1 MAQSSREK
9 KSRHEYSF
17 RPEPRWEDG
26 RFVPPGPLP
35 IDTSIAEWNA
45 IDWGRYLLASSKN
58 PLHGM
63 TRRAIEDFDEV
74 ATGMGK
80 TFFTPTHP
88 DTIREAFVAKA
99 DALRLSGI
107 RNAILKPVL
116 RDGLL
121 TSEGERWKH
130 DRRAI
135 APIFTP
141 RHVNGFAQGMARTT
155 GDNLAR
161 LLTEETVSFDQIC
174 VDLTY
179 QVLSD
184 VLFSG
189 ELDGGRQASLR
200 DIDRFLSSMGRPDP
214 FDLTNMPK
222 WVPRF
227 TRIGRMGV
235 VKRLR
240 ERIGRLGEARRTKIN
255 AGDAVPDDL
264 LTLLLTATDAETE
277 PLTPDQ
283 LVDQLITFI
292 AAGHETTSRALT
304 WLFYLLSQDT
314 EARARLEAE
323 VDALD
328 ITSPAQ
334 NWSDSLPFTQACLS
348 EAMRLYPPAPFL
360 SRELNRAETLGG
372 HALPEGAIVFGNLW
386 MVHRHRKLWD
396 QPDAFVPE
404 RFLPGADRP
413 IGRFQYLPFGLGP
426 RVCIGAQFAKM
437 EAVILTALIARQ
449 YRLHLDGPHPWP
461 LARVTVRTEKP
472 LMMRIEKRE

>member
-1 MAQSSREK
+1 MATTQRVK
-9 KSRHEYSF
+9 PYRHDYYF
-17 RPEPRWEDG
+17 RPDPRWEDG
-26 RFVPPGPLP
+26 RFIPPGPQP
-35 IDTSIAEWNA
+35 IEKPVVE
-45 IDWGRYLLASSKN
+45 WGRVDWIRYMMASSKN
-58 PLHGM
+58 PIYGQ
-63 TRRAIEDFDEV
+63 TIAAIEKFDGV
-74 ATGMGK
+74 AYGLGK

-88 DTIREAFVAKA
+88 DTIRETFITKA
-99 DALRLSGI
+99 DALRLSSV

-116 RDGLL
+116 REGLL
-121 TSEGERWKH
+121 TAEGDRWKQ
-130 DRRAI
+130 DRRAL

-161 LLTEETVSFDQIC
+161 LLVEDRVAFDSVC

-189 ELDGGRQASLR
+189 ELEGGRQASLR

-222 WVPRF
+222 WIPRL
-227 TRIGRMGV
+227 TRIGRMGIV
-235 VKRLR
+235 RRLR
-240 ERIGRLGEARRTKIN
+240 TRIGALGEARRARIE
-255 AGDAVPDDL
+255 AGETVPDDL
-264 LTLLLTATDAETE
+264 LTLLLTATDGSE
-277 PLTPDQ
+277 PLTPNQ

-314 EARARLEAE
+314 EARDRLEAE

-328 ITSPAQ
+328 TSQPAQ
-334 NWSDSLPFTQACLS
+334 DWGDALPFTRACLD

-372 HALPEGAIVFGNLW
+372 HDLPEGAIVFGNLW

-396 QPDAFVPE
+396 HPDAFISE
-404 RFLPGADRP
+404 RFLPGAPRE
-413 IGRFQYLPFGLGP
+413 IERFQYLPFGLGP

-437 EAVILTALIARQ
+437 EAIILTALIARS

-461 LARVTVRTEKP
+461 LARVTVRTENP
-472 LMMRIEKRE
+472 LMMRVEKR

>member
-1 MAQSSREK
+1 MAKSARVK
-9 KSRHEYSF
+9 KIRHDYSH
-17 RPEPRWEDG
+17 RPKARWEDG
-26 RFVPPGPLP
+26 RFIPPAPLP
-35 IDTSIAEWNA
+35 IAASLEDWDA

-58 PLHGM
+58 PIHGQ
-63 TRRAIEDFDEV
+63 TTAAIEGFDEV

-80 TFFTPTHP
+80 TFLTPSHP
-88 DTIREAFVAKA
+88 DTIRETFVTKA
-99 DALRLSGI
+99 DALRLSSI

-116 RDGLL
+116 RDGLV

-130 DRRAI
+130 DRRAL

-141 RHVNGFAQGMARTT
+141 RHVNGFAKGMVRTT
-155 GDNLAR
+155 RDHLAR
-161 LLTEETVSFDQIC
+161 LLSDDTVAFDKVCI
-174 VDLTY
+174 DLTY

-200 DIDRFLSSMGRPDP
+200 DIDKFLSSMGRPDP
-214 FDLTNMPK
+214 LDFTKFPK
-222 WVPRF
+222 WIPRL
-227 TRIGRMGV
+227 TRVGRMGV

-240 ERIGRLGEARRTKIN
+240 KRIGVLGEMRRSKIDG
-255 AGDAVPDDL
+255 GDAVPDDL
-264 LTLLLTATDAETE
+264 LTLLLTATDADSE

-314 EARARLEAE
+314 DARSRMETE

-328 ITSPAQ
+328 ISGPAQ
-334 NWSDSLPFTQACLS
+334 NWGDHLPFTQACLS

-360 SRELNRAETLGG
+360 SRELNRAETLAG
-372 HALPEGAIVFGNLW
+372 HDLPEGSPVFGNIW
-386 MVHRHRKLWD
+386 MIHRHRKLWD

-404 RFLPGADRP
+404 RFLPNAARP
-413 IGRFQYLPFGLGP
+413 IERFQYLPFGLGP

-437 EAVILTALIARQ
+437 EALILSALIARN

-461 LARVTVRTEKP
+461 LARVTLRPEKP
-472 LMMRIEKRE
+472 IMMRIEKR

>member
-1 MAQSSREK
+1 MVKTARVK
-9 KSRHEYSF
+9 KSRHDYSY
-17 RPEPRWEDG
+17 RPDPRWEDG
-26 RFVPPGPLP
+26 RFIPPAPLP
-35 IDTSIAEWNA
+35 IDAALPDWDR
-45 IDWGRYLLASSKN
+45 IDWARYLMASSRN
-58 PLHGM
+58 PIHGQ
-63 TRRAIEDFDEV
+63 TTGAIEAHDEV
-74 ATGMGK
+74 ANGMGK
-80 TFFTPTHP
+80 MFLTPTHP
-88 DTIREAFVAKA
+88 DTVRETFVTKA

-130 DRRAI
+130 DRRAL

-141 RHVNGFAQGMARTT
+141 RHVNGFAAGMARTT
-155 GDNLAR
+155 SGHLAR
-161 LLTEETVSFDQIC
+161 LLSGNTVAFDKVC

-189 ELDGGRQASLR
+189 ELDGGRQASLH
-200 DIDRFLSSMGRPDP
+200 DIDKFLSSMGRPDP
-214 FDLTNMPK
+214 LDFTTLPK
-222 WVPRF
+222 WVPRL
-227 TRIGRMGV
+227 TRVGRMGV

-240 ERIGRLGEARRTKIN
+240 TRIGVLGETRRSKVD
-255 AGDAVPDDL
+255 AGETVPDDL
-264 LTLLLTATDAETE
+264 LTLLLTATDAQSDV
-277 PLTPDQ
+277 LSPDQ

-314 EARARLEAE
+314 EARARMEAE

-328 ITSPAQ
+328 TSVPAQ
-334 NWSDSLPFTQACLS
+334 NWGDHLPFTQACLN

-360 SRELNRAETLGG
+360 SRELNRAETLAG
-372 HALPEGAIVFGNLW
+372 HDLPEGSIVFGNIW
-386 MVHRHRKLWD
+386 MIHRHRKLWD

-404 RFLPGADRP
+404 RFLPGAKRA

-437 EAVILTALIARQ
+437 EALILTTLIARD

-472 LMMRIEKRE
+472 LMMRVEKRG

>member
-1 MAQSSREK
+1 MAKTARVK
-9 KSRHEYSF
+9 KSRHDYKF

-26 RFVPPGPLP
+26 RFIPSAPPP
-35 IDTSIAEWNA
+35 IETSVA
-45 IDWGRYLLASSKN
+45 DWDRVDWIRYMFASSQN
-58 PLHGM
+58 PIYGQ
-63 TRRAIEDFDEV
+63 TTAAIEGFDEV
-74 ATGMGK
+74 ASGMGK
-80 TFFTPTHP
+80 VFFTPSHP
-88 DTIREAFVAKA
+88 DTIRETFVTKA

-130 DRRAI
+130 DRRAL

-155 GDNLAR
+155 NEHLDR
-161 LLTEETVSFDQIC
+161 LLATETVAFDQVC

-200 DIDRFLSSMGRPDP
+200 DIDKFLSSMGRPDP
-214 FDLTNMPK
+214 FDFVNMPS

-227 TRIGRMGV
+227 TRVGRMGV

-240 ERIGRLGEARRTKIN
+240 SRIGRLGEARRTKVDT
-255 AGDAVPDDL
+255 GEAVPDDL
-264 LTLLLTATDAETE
+264 LSLMLTATDAQSE

-314 EARARLEAE
+314 EARSRLEAE
-323 VDALD
+323 VDGLD
-328 ITSPAQ
+328 MTAPAHKWGEQ
-334 NWSDSLPFTQACLS
+334 LPYTQACLS

-360 SRELNRAETLGG
+360 SRELNRAETLAG
-372 HALPEGAIVFGNLW
+372 HDLPEGAIVFGNIW
-386 MVHRHRKLWD
+386 MIHRHRKLWD
-396 QPDAFVPE
+396 QPDAFIPE
-404 RFLPGADRP
+404 RFLPGAPRE

-426 RVCIGAQFAKM
+426 RVCIGAQFAKI
-437 EAVILTALIARQ
+437 ESLILTTLIARR

-472 LMMRIEKRE
+472 LMMRVEKR

>member
-1 MAQSSREK
+1 MPKTARVKQ
-9 KSRHEYSF
+9 SRHDYSF

-26 RFVPPGPLP
+26 RFIPPAPLP
-35 IDTSIAEWNA
+35 IDASIEDWDA

-58 PLHGM
+58 PIHGQ
-63 TRRAIEDFDEV
+63 TTAAIEGFDEV

-80 TFFTPTHP
+80 TFVTPSHP
-88 DTIREAFVAKA
+88 NTVREAFVTKA

-116 RDGLL
+116 REGLL

-130 DRRAI
+130 DRRAL

-141 RHVNGFAQGMARTT
+141 RHVNGFAKGMARTT
-155 GDNLAR
+155 SDHLAR
-161 LLTEETVSFDQIC
+161 LLADDTVAFDKVC

-189 ELDGGRQASLR
+189 ELDGGRQASLH
-200 DIDRFLSSMGRPDP
+200 DIDKFLSSMGRPDP
-214 FDLTNMPK
+214 LDFTNLPK
-222 WVPRF
+222 WIPRL
-227 TRIGRMGV
+227 TRVGRMGV

-240 ERIGRLGEARRTKIN
+240 ARIGRLGEARRTKIN
-255 AGDAVPDDL
+255 TGDDVPDDL
-264 LTLLLTATDAETE
+264 LTLLLTATDAESA

-314 EARARLEAE
+314 DARAQMEAE

-328 ITSPAQ
+328 TRGPVH
-334 NWSDSLPFTQACLS
+334 NWGDSLPYTKACLD

-360 SRELNRAETLGG
+360 SRELNRAETLAG
-372 HALPEGAIVFGNLW
+372 HDLPEGAIVFGNIW
-386 MVHRHRKLWD
+386 MIHRHRKLWD

-437 EAVILTALIARQ
+437 EALILTTLIARN

-472 LMMRIEKRE
+472 LKMRIEKR

>member
-1 MAQSSREK
+1 MG
-9 KSRHEYSF
+9 KSRHDYSF
-17 RPEPRWEDG
+17 RPEPRWEEG

-35 IDTSIAEWNA
+35 IERSVSDWDR
-45 IDWGRYLLASSKN
+45 IDWIRYLFASSKN
-58 PLHGM
+58 PIFGQTVESLKG
-63 TRRAIEDFDEV
+63 FDDV
-74 ATGMGK
+74 ATGMGR
-80 TFFTPTHP
+80 TFFTPSHP
-88 DTIREAFVAKA
+88 DTIRETFVAKA

-116 RDGLL
+116 REGLL

-130 DRRAI
+130 DRRAL

-155 GDNLAR
+155 EGHLDR
-161 LLTEETVSFDQIC
+161 LLSKETAAFDQVC

-189 ELDGGRQASLR
+189 ELDGGRQASLH

-214 FDLTNMPK
+214 FDLTNVPQ

-227 TRIGRMGV
+227 TRIGRMGI

-240 ERIGRLGEARRTKIN
+240 TRIGQLGENRRTRIDT
-255 AGDAVPDDL
+255 GETVPDDL
-264 LTLLLTATDAETE
+264 LTLLLTSTDAGSD
-277 PLTPDQ
+277 PLSEDQ

-314 EARARLEAE
+314 EARARLEDE
-323 VDALD
+323 VDGLD
-328 ITSPAQ
+328 ITQPPQ
-334 NWSDSLPFTQACLS
+334 NWPDALPFTRACLD

-360 SRELNRAETLGG
+360 SRELNRDETLAGK
-372 HALPEGAIVFGNLW
+372 ALPEGAIVFGNLW
-386 MVHRHRKLWD
+386 MVHRHRQLWD

-404 RFLPGADRP
+404 RFLPEAKTK

-426 RVCIGAQFAKM
+426 RVCIGARFAQI
-437 EAVILTALIARQ
+437 EAMILTTLIARR
-449 YRLHLDGPHPWP
+449 YRLSLDGPHPWP
-461 LARVTVRTEKP
+461 LARITIRPEKP
-472 LMMRIEKRE
+472 LMMRVEKRKEYRRV